1 MSIAPTLQRYLTAEN
16 IQYDVIPHD
25 PTMSSAGT
33 AEECRISRDRLA
45 KAIVLRRNAG
55 YMLAVLPA
63 SHHLRLSDL
72 RDQLG
77 DNVEMAKES
86 EIDPLFPDC
95 AHGAVPPLGHCYA
108 LPLIV
113 DDSIEAQPEIYMEAG
128 DHETL
133 LHLSHAQF
141 ARLTANALH
150 GRFSAHDCGI
160 VDICCSAY
168 WSDNPRRPSRSR
180 RGRSCCCLTT
190 HAAIRRLYVCPASK
204 SSSKR
209 KCLML
214 RPRRR
219 TSFKASIPILI
230 CLST

>member
-1 MSIAPTLQRYLTAEN
+1 LTAEN

-25 PTMSSAGT
+25 PTMSSSRT
-33 AEECRISRDRLA
+33 AEACRISGDRLA
-45 KAIVLRRNAG
+45 KAIVLRLNAG

-77 DNVEMAKES
+77 DNVEMAEET

-95 AHGAVPPLGHCYA
+95 AHGAVPPLGHS

-133 LHLSHAQF
+133 LRISHAQF
-141 ARLTANALH
+141 ARLMENARH
-150 GRFSAHDCGI
+150 GRFSEKPPQRI
-160 VDICCSAY
+160 
-168 WSDNPRRPSRSR
+168 
-180 RGRSCCCLTT
+180 
-190 HAAIRRLYVCPASK
+190 
-204 SSSKR
+204 SSS
-209 KCLML
+209 
-214 RPRRR
+214 
-219 TSFKASIPILI
+219 IVWG
-230 CLST
+230 